1 MIMLTLM
8 IVMMRKCDEYNVD
21 HDVSGDDKGHD
32 DDAYNDYG
40 NSDDEV
46 SLPNP
51 IVISIVIS
59 ILIIHYQPR
68 QYIHV
73 SNRLPPVPRKLGNN
87 LYLVSKF
94 SNRSLCS
101 RL

>member
-1 MIMLTLM
+1 MIILTLM
-8 IVMMRKCDEYNVD
+8 IVMMRNCDKYNVD
-21 HDVSGDDKGHD
+21 HDVSGDDKEHD
-32 DDAYNDYG
+32 DDDYG
-40 NSDDEV
+40 NSDVEV

-51 IVISIVIS
+51 IVISIVTS

-68 QYIHV
+68 QYTHV

-101 RL
+101 R

>member
-1 MIMLTLM
+1 M
-8 IVMMRKCDEYNVD
+8 IVMMRNCDEYNVD

-40 NSDDEV
+40 NSDGEI

-59 ILIIHYQPR
+59 ILIIHY
-68 QYIHV
+68 
-73 SNRLPPVPRKLGNN
+73 
-87 LYLVSKF
+87 
-94 SNRSLCS
+94 
-101 RL
+101 